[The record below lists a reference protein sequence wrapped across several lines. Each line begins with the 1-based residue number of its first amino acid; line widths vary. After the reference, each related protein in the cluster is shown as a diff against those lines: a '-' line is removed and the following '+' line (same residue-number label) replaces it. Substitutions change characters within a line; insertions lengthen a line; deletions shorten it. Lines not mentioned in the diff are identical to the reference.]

1 MIERNVYLNK
11 LIDAKNNGFPK
22 IITGVRR
29 CGKSYLLKEIYKDY
43 LLKIGVKED
52 QIIIIDLDELKNI
65 KYRNP
70 IELDKYIRERVNKNV
85 MNYVFI
91 DEIQLVLPIVNP
103 LYTDNKYVL
112 AKKEDKDVI
121 TFVEVILGLSRE
133 KYIDIYATGSN
144 SRMLSSDVIT

>member
-1 MIERNVYLNK
+1 MIDRDKYLNE
-11 LIDAKNNGFPK
+11 LIKAKNDGFPK
-22 IITGVRR
+22 VITGIRR

-70 IELDKYIRERVNKNV
+70 IELDKYIREKVNKNV
-85 MNYVFI
+85 MNYIFI
-91 DEIQLVLPIVNP
+91 DEIQLVLSIVNP
-103 LYTDNKYVL
+103 LYTDYKYVL

-121 TFVEVILGLSRE
+121 TFVEVILGLTRE
-133 KYIDIYATGSN
+133 KYIDIYTTGSN